1 MPTFKAFKCIGCSIN
16 INGSICLFACIYI
29 HPGTSVGDAAE
40 DFQVLNTL
48 SSSFDYSFIGG
59 DFNARHQSWNNP
71 VNNGI
76 GRKLFEFV
84 NDPDCN
90 FVSPLFPPTY
100 TRIASRSTIDFF
112 LASPEIATF
121 ASRPFCA
128 PNTLSD
134 HQCVLTT
141 LSNLDGAGVETVPPK
156 KFVCFD
162 KVDWS
167 EINSS
172 CEKILTDQ
180 FAELQTNKNLTPREV
195 DLGFDRLINSIDR
208 VMELIPTT
216 TEKYF
221 AFSKLPSLVQ
231 TLIKLQESLTKKL
244 RKIFKRHLT
253 SEHPAYKSTKSHLN
267 RVKQLLKENLKIHLN
282 VD

>member
-1 MPTFKAFKCIGCSIN
+1 MDLSVFLRVF
-16 INGSICLFACIYI
+16 IY
-29 HPGTSVGDAAE
+29 PGTSVGDAAE

-76 GRKLFEFV
+76 GRKLYEFV

-134 HQCVLTT
+134 HQ
-141 LSNLDGAGVETVPPK
+141 
-156 KFVCFD
+156 
-162 KVDWS
+162 
-167 EINSS
+167 
-172 CEKILTDQ
+172 
-180 FAELQTNKNLTPREV
+180 
-195 DLGFDRLINSIDR
+195 
-208 VMELIPTT
+208 
-216 TEKYF
+216 
-221 AFSKLPSLVQ
+221 
-231 TLIKLQESLTKKL
+231 
-244 RKIFKRHLT
+244 
-253 SEHPAYKSTKSHLN
+253 
-267 RVKQLLKENLKIHLN
+267 
-282 VD
+282 